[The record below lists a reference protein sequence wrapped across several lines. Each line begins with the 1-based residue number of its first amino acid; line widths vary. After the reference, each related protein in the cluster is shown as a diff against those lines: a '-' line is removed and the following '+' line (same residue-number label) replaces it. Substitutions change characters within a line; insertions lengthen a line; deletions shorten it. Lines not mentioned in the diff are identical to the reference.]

1 VKEYFNGLNKS
12 GSTRCFK
19 KNNAKLNAFGV
30 RQFSLFGSFLYDQMT
45 DTSDVDLLVEFEPDK
60 KTFSNFSNLV
70 FFLEDLLGR
79 RVEVV
84 TKESL
89 SPYIGPHILREAEH
103 VTIGA

>member
-1 VKEYFNGLNKS
+1 MV
-12 GSTRCFK
+12 STK
-19 KNNAKLNAFGV
+19 AEVLEILEENQTVLNALGV
-30 RQFSLFGSFLYDQMT
+30 HQLSLFGSFLHEQIT
-45 DTSDVDLLVEFEPDK
+45 AESDVDLFVEFEPDK
-60 KTFSNFSNLV
+60 KTFTNFSNLV

-89 SPYIGPHILREAEH
+89 SPYIGPHIMREAEH